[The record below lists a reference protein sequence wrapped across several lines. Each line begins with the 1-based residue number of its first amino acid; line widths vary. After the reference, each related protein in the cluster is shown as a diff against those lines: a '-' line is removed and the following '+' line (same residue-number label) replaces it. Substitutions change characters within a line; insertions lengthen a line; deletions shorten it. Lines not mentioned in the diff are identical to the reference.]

1 MPFGLKNVS
10 FEFQNI
16 MNDIF
21 NFHFQFIIMYIND
34 VLVFSDSLEKH
45 FVHLK
50 KFFKVI
56 KTIGMACSSPKMKL
70 FQTKI
75 RFLRHEIYQGKT
87 RPIQRS
93 IEFTNKFP
101 YEIKDKKQLQRFL
114 GCLNYVS
121 DYFKDLRIIV
131 NPYTKDLEKM
141 HLLGL
146 SIILVWSKKLNKE
159 SNVYHVSASLIQM
172 HCSL

>member
-56 KTIGMACSSPKMKL
+56 KTNGMTCSSPKMKL

-87 RPIQRS
+87 RSIQRS

-114 GCLNYVS
+114 GYLNYVS
-121 DYFKDLRIIV
+121 DYFKDLRIICE
-131 NPYTKDLEKM
+131 PLYKR
-141 HLLGL
+141 
-146 SIILVWSKKLNKE
+146 IRKKC
-159 SNVYHVSASLIQM
+159 ICM
-172 HCSL
+172 D